1 MSSAIKVTAN
11 HRPHVEPLQPGHF
24 WKTPFIWEPGCVL
37 PPAISDLN
45 FVDATQEW
53 LLGAAAEVMSHSM
66 DGSDQYA
73 VANVGAGQAVA
84 ELLAIDTQYFERP
97 ATWWRAAVDKNGR
110 KVGFVLPVIF
120 RDKARWKDGQP
131 QGTIFYMGVLPE
143 YRGRGH
149 SVTLLNE
156 ATPVFIEA
164 RCWQIFCDTG
174 TDNTP
179 MVKAFRQAGYR
190 ERTPWQRP
198 LA

>member
-1 MSSAIKVTAN
+1 M
-11 HRPHVEPLQPGHF
+11 
-24 WKTPFIWEPGCVL
+24 
-37 PPAISDLN
+37 
-45 FVDATQEW
+45 DATQEW
-53 LLGAAAEVMSHSM
+53 LLGAAAEVMSHSL
-66 DGSDQYA
+66 DESDRYA
-73 VANVGAGQAVA
+73 VANVGAAQAAA
-84 ELLAIDTQYFERP
+84 ELLAMDTLYFERP
-97 ATWWRAAVDKNGR
+97 AKWWRAAIDETGR

-120 RDKARWKDGQP
+120 RDKARWKDGRP

-149 SVTLLNE
+149 AVTLLNE
-156 ATPVFIEA
+156 ATRVFIEA